1 VKVHAVKVI
10 NLSSPS
16 FLCSF
21 TSQNN
26 RPAGVPGKRNNG
38 ADDISAVET
47 AILHTRLLQTSADA
61 QRGLGG
67 LPNDSMISGGASLE
81 DVVTSLLTKTY
92 ESARQRSIRWSRP
105 GSRSGEGGGG
115 SRPGSRGGGGMNR
128 SKSQAGGVTLGN
140 SMGGAASMPDL
151 LGGNGASPG
160 KKDKHDILNGK
171 FAKGIKESPL
181 GQPVDPEKIR
191 KLRKENGGKLPQH
204 IPFAF
209 GGPKMGSRPG
219 PDYGSKTKK
228 KEVAGSGLGQSRP
241 GSANPLRSGR
251 TGDGKGRGS
260 RPQSASSGFGP
271 LSTTAELYPD
281 QVLPMEGVPEVQGK
295 RATVKKVR
303 AAGFLAKKL
312 FGVDDKSKSST
323 SGAGEEDTAVNKLNF
338 AERLQ
343 CMIMQ
348 VQELT

>member
-1 VKVHAVKVI
+1 
-10 NLSSPS
+10 
-16 FLCSF
+16 
-21 TSQNN
+21 
-26 RPAGVPGKRNNG
+26 
-38 ADDISAVET
+38 
-47 AILHTRLLQTSADA
+47 
-61 QRGLGG
+61 
-67 LPNDSMISGGASLE
+67 
-81 DVVTSLLTKTY
+81 
-92 ESARQRSIRWSRP
+92 
-105 GSRSGEGGGG
+105 
-115 SRPGSRGGGGMNR
+115 MNR
-128 SKSQAGGVTLGN
+128 SKSQTGGVTLGS

-171 FAKGIKESPL
+171 FAQGIKESPL

-204 IPFAF
+204 VPFAF
-209 GGPKMGSRPG
+209 GGPKIGSRPG

-228 KEVAGSGLGQSRP
+228 REVAGSGLGQSRP
-241 GSANPLRSGR
+241 GSANPLRPGHM
-251 TGDGKGRGS
+251 GDGKGS
-260 RPQSASSGFGP
+260 RPQSASGGFGP

-281 QVLPMEGVPEVQGK
+281 QVLPTEGVPEGK

-312 FGVDDKSKSST
+312 FDVDDKSST
-323 SGAGEEDTAVNKLNF
+323 SGAGEKDTAVNKLNF